1 MMRRLGLN
9 SRFNIIHAILL
20 CLLGHASLEAVA
32 EPIKVATNQ
41 PTSLA
46 NQDLSTLKDKITEYL
61 KIETKGY
68 PGQVTIQTG
77 AIDPRLKLAPC
88 ADVNVFMPRGSRP
101 WGKTSVG
108 LKCEAPSPW
117 TIYVQATVKVSG
129 QYLVAV
135 APLAQGQIVTDK
147 DVIFEVGDLTQLPV
161 GVYTETSQVVGR
173 VVNISMNAGTVL
185 RQDLL
190 KTMPVV
196 QQGQSVM
203 LVTAGNGF
211 SISAE
216 GHAMNKALDGQVV
229 QVKVASGQVISGVA
243 RSDGKVEVNY

>member
-1 MMRRLGLN
+1 MMQRLRQN
-9 SRFNIIHAILL
+9 SRFAKRRTMLI
-20 CLLGHASLEAVA
+20 CLACFVSINALA
-32 EPIKVATNQ
+32 EPIKLATNQ
-41 PTSLA
+41 TPQVVK
-46 NQDLSTLKDKITEYL
+46 QDLSILKDKISEYL
-61 KIETKGY
+61 KIQTTGY

-77 AIDPRLKLAPC
+77 AIDNRLKLAPC

-108 LKCEAPSPW
+108 LKCMAPSLW
-117 TIYVQATVKVSG
+117 TIYVQATVKVNG

-147 DVIFEVGDLTQLPV
+147 DVVFETGDLTQLPV
-161 GVYTETSQVVGR
+161 GVYTEISQVVGHI
-173 VVNISMNAGTVL
+173 VNISMNAGTVL

-203 LVTAGNGF
+203 LVTAGEGF

-216 GHAMNKALDGQVV
+216 GHAMTKAVEGQVV
-229 QVKVASGQVISGVA
+229 QVKVANGQVIAGVA
-243 RSDGKVEVNY
+243 RADGKVEVNY

>member
-1 MMRRLGLN
+1 MMQHLRLN
-9 SRFNIIHAILL
+9 SRFDKIHTMLICLAGLMSTNAFAEQVNVAI
-20 CLLGHASLEAVA
+20 
-32 EPIKVATNQ
+32 NQ
-41 PTSLA
+41 TPQVLK
-46 NQDLSTLKDKITEYL
+46 QDLSILKDKISEYL
-61 KIETKGY
+61 KIQTKGY

-77 AIDPRLKLAPC
+77 NIDNRLKLAPC
-88 ADVNVFMPRGSRP
+88 ADVSVFMPRGSRP

-108 LKCEAPSPW
+108 LKCMAPSPW
-117 TIYVQATVKVSG
+117 TIYVQATVKVNG

-147 DVIFEVGDLTQLPV
+147 DVIFEVGDLTQLPA
-161 GVYTETSQVVGR
+161 GVYTEISQVVGHI
-173 VVNISMNAGTVL
+173 VNISMNAGTVL

-203 LVTAGNGF
+203 LVTAGEGF

-216 GHAMNKALDGQVV
+216 GHAMTKAIEGQVV
-229 QVKVASGQVISGVA
+229 QVKVANGQVIAGVA